1 MANIKTFNLLTNY
14 NTELM
19 EGQQYNMTL
28 LGILKDVINTYNKTG
43 EMIPIKADFL
53 AERSIPDNIA
63 EEGT

>member
-1 MANIKTFNLLTNY
+1 
-14 NTELM
+14 M